1 MTSLTGEAVPM
12 QGLTPFTRTG
22 SWHVWLWAVLLSL
35 LVWKLNAHRSDD
47 NVPDEKGENNGLVD
61 T

>member
-1 MTSLTGEAVPM
+1 M